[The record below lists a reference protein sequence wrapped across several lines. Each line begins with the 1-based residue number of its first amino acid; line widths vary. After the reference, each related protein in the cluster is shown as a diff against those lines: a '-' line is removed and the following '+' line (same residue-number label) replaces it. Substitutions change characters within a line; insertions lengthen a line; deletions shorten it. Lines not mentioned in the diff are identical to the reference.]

1 MEDFIPTRGSQLKKN
16 ATNDY
21 ISINYEAP
29 KKKIKPIDDLNNK
42 EKLENVKPKLTPS
55 ELKEKQEKEMKK
67 ARYDIIKFG
76 MSNFEKTEARKTKI
90 NLAISLGA
98 VQPKKNRRMNYS
110 MFKMRQKQKKEKE
123 KEEYISGFKNSLVK
137 SKSKTIRRKKD
148 SDILEVYG
156 KIPKNNLSK
165 KKK

>member
-29 KKKIKPIDDLNNK
+29 KKKIKSDDLDKK
-42 EKLENVKPKLTPS
+42 EKLKNVKQKLTPA

-67 ARYDIIKFG
+67 ARFDIIKFG
-76 MSNFEKTEARKTKI
+76 MSNFEKAEARKTKI
-90 NLAISLGA
+90 ELAISLGA
-98 VQPKKNRRMNYS
+98 VRPKKNRKMNYNIL
-110 MFKMRQKQKKEKE
+110 KTRQKNKKEKE

-137 SKSKTIRRKKD
+137 SKSKIIRCKKD
-148 SDILEVYG
+148 SGILGVYG

>member
-29 KKKIKPIDDLNNK
+29 KKKIKSDDLDNK
-42 EKLENVKPKLTPS
+42 EKLKNIKQKLTPA

-76 MSNFEKTEARKTKI
+76 MSNFEKAEARKTKI
-90 NLAISLGA
+90 ELAISLGA
-98 VQPKKNRRMNYS
+98 VPPKKNRKMNYNVL
-110 MFKMRQKQKKEKE
+110 KTRQKNKKEKE

-137 SKSKTIRRKKD
+137 SKSKIIRRKKD
-148 SDILEVYG
+148 SGILGVYG
-156 KIPKNNLSK
+156 KISKNNLSK